1 MNGAVGQLRVPKK
14 FLEQYQLHLPPIEEQ
29 QKIVQI
35 LDRLMEEEL
44 QVEANAKLVLAQIDL
59 VKKSILSRAFR
70 GELGTNDP
78 AEASSVELLK
88 QILSKTK

>member
-1 MNGAVGQLRVPKK
+1 M
-14 FLEQYQLHLPPIEEQ
+14 HLPPIEEQ